1 MAMAAF
7 PAAKPASHKP
17 VLLAAG
23 QNYLRKVMRE
33 RGTTV
38 TALAN
43 DLGVSRKHVS
53 SVLNGRAPL
62 IDPLLHR
69 LCRALGIAPAFL
81 VCLLDYGLRVE
92 PAPHGF
98 MKGSVLWH
106 DDLTEP
112 MEEDWEMLED

>member
-1 MAMAAF
+1 MAAL
-7 PAAKPASHKP
+7 PAVRLESEKPILRA
-17 VLLAAG
+17 VG
-23 QNYLRKVMRE
+23 QYYLRNAMRE
-33 RGTTV
+33 RQTTV
-38 TALAN
+38 TALAAE
-43 DLGVSRKHVS
+43 LGVSRKHLS
-53 SVLNGRAPL
+53 NVLNGRAPL

-98 MKGSVLWH
+98 MKGSVVWH